1 MIVDQYIYVSCQD
14 VIKYLNSGYSVLVG
28 YLDVLCLMYILI
40 KSGLVQQH

>member
-28 YLDVLCLMYILI
+28 CILSNI
-40 KSGLVQQH
+40 QTD